1 MGDPRFSQT
10 VIFMCAHDAQH
21 AFGLVINNPLPEL
34 TLGEVLTQ
42 MKADKIPEALR
53 NEPVLWG
60 GPVDEGNGF
69 VLHSLDYA
77 LDDKTLRV
85 GPNVGFTA
93 SREALF
99 AMADDNPPACSLL
112 ALGMASWGPEQLDRE
127 LTENAWVVV
136 DADPE
141 LVFNTEHGEI
151 WNRALARIGIDPGRF
166 SDLSGHA

>member
-10 VIFMCAHDAQH
+10 VIFMCAHDANH
-21 AFGLVINNPLPEL
+21 AFGLVVNNPLPDL

-42 MKADKIPEALR
+42 MKATDIPAIIR
-53 NEPVLWG
+53 DEPVLWG

-77 LDDKTLRV
+77 LPGKTLRA
-85 GPNVGFTA
+85 GPDIGFSA

-99 AMADDNPPACSLL
+99 AMASDNPPACSLL
-112 ALGMASWGPEQLDRE
+112 MLGMASWGPEQLDQE

-136 DADPE
+136 DADPD
-141 LVFNTEHGEI
+141 LIFNTDHAEK
-151 WNRALARIGIDPGRF
+151 WNRSLARIGIDPGRF

>member
-34 TLGEVLTQ
+34 TLGEVLEQ
-42 MKADKIPEALR
+42 MKADDIPDSIR

-60 GPVDEGNGF
+60 GPVDEGSGF
-69 VLHSLDYA
+69 VLHSLDYK
-77 LDDKTLRV
+77 LPGKTLQI
-85 GPNVGFTA
+85 GPNMGFTA

-99 AMADDNPPACSLL
+99 AMASDEPPACSLL

-127 LTENAWVVV
+127 LVENAWAVV
-136 DADPE
+136 DADPD
-141 LVFNTEHGEI
+141 LVFNTDNSDK
-151 WNRALARIGIDPGRF
+151 WSRALARIGIDPGRY